1 MKQIR
6 ILSTFYDAGRPKYL
20 AGALYPITDDTLR
33 EVAKG
38 NGEEVDEP
46 TEDEL
51 AAAKA
56 QAEANERAAAEAQA
70 AADAAAAQ
78 AAAAQQPAATSDAA
92 LAAAQATAPAPAA
105 PTPARKRAGG

>member
-6 ILSTFYDAGRPKYL
+6 ILGTFYDAGRPKYL

-46 TEDEL
+46 TEDEMSAV
-51 AAAKA
+51 AAA
-56 QAEANERAAAEAQA
+56 QAEAEANGRAAAEAQA

-78 AAAAQQPAATSDAA
+78 QPAATSDATP
-92 LAAAQATAPAPAA
+92 AATPAPAPAPAA

>member
-1 MKQIR
+1 MHQVR
-6 ILSTFYDAGRPKYL
+6 ITNTVYETGAAKYL
-20 AGALYPITDDTLR
+20 AGQLYPVTEETLR
-33 EVAKG
+33 QVALR

-92 LAAAQATAPAPAA
+92 PAAAQAPAPAPAA